1 MSDVGLFGSALGDIV
16 TSGIP
21 NASVFP
27 EPVGALQQTSLP
39 SRAPGIVFVWTSK
52 GSSIPPSRR
61 TSAKVGS
68 TPKSVNRTK
77 ISLSRSAPTCP
88 I

>member
-1 MSDVGLFGSALGDIV
+1 MSDVGLLGSALGDIV

-27 EPVGALQQTSLP
+27 EPVGALQHTSLP
-39 SRAPGIVFVWTSK
+39 SNAPGMVFVWTSK
-52 GSSIPPSRR
+52 GSSMPPSRS
-61 TSAKVGS
+61 TSANVGS

-77 ISLSRSAPTCP
+77 MRLFPSAPTCP